1 MISEHLE
8 APNDGDFRPN
18 IEVTLTPPKKWY
30 WHVHHDILVEPL
42 TEPIENRIAFIK
54 ANKPKEEVETRLR
67 LLKPIKALLPV
78 DVVKTW
84 EAYDK
89 AREAHVKA
97 REAHVKAWEAHVKAR
112 EAHVKA
118 REAYVK
124 AWEAGDKAWEAY
136 VKAREAY
143 NKTLNDHKD
152 EIDAL
157 HREECPNCPW
167 DGETIFPEEKKENPT

>member
-1 MISEHLE
+1 MI
-8 APNDGDFRPN
+8 A
-18 IEVTLTPPKKWY
+18 WY
-30 WHVHHDILVEPL
+30 WHVHHNIFAEPL
-42 TEPIENRIAFIK
+42 TEPIEKRIAFIK

-67 LLKPIKALLPV
+67 LLKPIKALLPA

-89 AREAHVKA
+89 AREA
-97 REAHVKAWEAHVKAR
+97 
-112 EAHVKA
+112 
-118 REAYVK
+118 
-124 AWEAGDKAWEAY
+124 GDKAWEAY
-136 VKAREAY
+136 VKTWEAY

-167 DGETIFPEEKKENPT
+167 DGETIFPEEKKENPS

>member
-1 MISEHLE
+1 MI
-8 APNDGDFRPN
+8 A
-18 IEVTLTPPKKWY
+18 WY
-30 WHVHHDILVEPL
+30 WHIHHDIFAEPL
-42 TEPIENRIAFIK
+42 TEPIEKPIAFIK

-97 REAHVKAWEAHVKAR
+97 REAHVKAREAHDKAR
-112 EAHVKA
+112 EAGDKAWEAHVKA

-124 AWEAGDKAWEAY
+124 AWEAGDK
-136 VKAREAY
+136 
-143 NKTLNDHKD
+143 
-152 EIDAL
+152 
-157 HREECPNCPW
+157 
-167 DGETIFPEEKKENPT
+167 